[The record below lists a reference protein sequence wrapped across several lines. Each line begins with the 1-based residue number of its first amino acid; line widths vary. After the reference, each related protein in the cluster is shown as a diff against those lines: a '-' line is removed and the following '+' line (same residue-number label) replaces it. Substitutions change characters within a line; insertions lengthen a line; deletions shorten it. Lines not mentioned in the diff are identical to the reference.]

1 MRVLTEKLDTPM
13 VLTLPNED
21 WDVVV
26 RDKLYI
32 ITCVEQFFHL
42 LPSVNESWVFVRT
55 QSSAL
60 AG

>member
-55 QSSAL
+55 
-60 AG
+60 